1 MNPIQVSKK
10 IKENVNNE
18 FKFSFANIS
27 SCEIQD
33 EILKLNSKK
42 ASVENDIPAKILIGS
57 CGITSPFL
65 SEIYNK
71 SKNHAD
77 FPMALKLAD
86 VIPVHK
92 KDEKNIMKNYRPI
105 SLLPIISKLYEKIM
119 YNEINSYVEK
129 ILSFYL
135 FGFRKG
141 HSTEQCLIK
150 MLETW
155 RKAIDDKKYA
165 GAILTDLSKAFDCLN
180 HNLLIAKL
188 HAYGFDDSSLNF
200 NRSYLKERKQRTK
213 VGQSYSTWNELQWGV
228 PQGSILGPLLFN
240 IFLNDIFY
248 FIENSKIANYA
259 DDNTAYSISYTL
271 QGLLTNLEGET
282 SILLKWLQD
291 NEMKPNEDKCHLF
304 VVNTEDVTVT
314 LGDEILSGCSTIDLL
329 GITIDNRLNFS
340 EYVTK
345 LCKKGNQKLHALA
358 RVSKYLSSDK
368 LKLLMKSFITSQF
381 NYCPLAW
388 MLHNRTL
395 NNKINK
401 LHERAL
407 RLVYKNDNC
416 TFQELL
422 EMDNAVTIHD
432 RNLQKLATEMF
443 KVKNEISP
451 LPIQELFEEHI
462 NYHNLRS
469 NRFWEISKVRT
480 VNYGTETMRY
490 RGPKVWELLPINI
503 EESKSLEE
511 FKYKIKKWKPTDCT
525 CRLCKEFIRNLG
537 FIA

>member
-1 MNPIQVSKK
+1 M
-10 IKENVNNE
+10 
-18 FKFSFANIS
+18 
-27 SCEIQD
+27 
-33 EILKLNSKK
+33 
-42 ASVENDIPAKILIGS
+42 
-57 CGITSPFL
+57 
-65 SEIYNK
+65 
-71 SKNHAD
+71 
-77 FPMALKLAD
+77 
-86 VIPVHK
+86 
-92 KDEKNIMKNYRPI
+92 
-105 SLLPIISKLYEKIM
+105 
-119 YNEINSYVEK
+119 
-129 ILSFYL
+129 
-135 FGFRKG
+135 
-141 HSTEQCLIK
+141 
-150 MLETW
+150 
-155 RKAIDDKKYA
+155 
-165 GAILTDLSKAFDCLN
+165 SKAFDCLN

-200 NRSYLKERKQRTK
+200 IRSYLKERKQRTK

-240 IFLNDIFY
+240 IFLNDVFY

-259 DDNTAYSISYTL
+259 DDNTAYSISDTL
-271 QGLLTNLEGET
+271 EGLLTNLEGET
-282 SILLKWLQD
+282 SILLKWFQD

-388 MLHNRTL
+388 MFHNRTL

-432 RNLQKLATEMF
+432 RNLQRLATEMF

-503 EESKSLEE
+503 KESKSLEE